1 VQIAPPVDAPLDT
14 VLDVAPDAPLASS
27 RGGACSESL
36 ACAPGLDC
44 LATSLHTPGGYCA
57 STCTGCDG
65 TCAPMTRFGAVCLQ
79 RCSTDADCRVG
90 EAYVCDATWRACV
103 TPSSLVIA
111 LKSCPAPAQK
121 AIVVR
126 GKPAVTPIP
135 ARDKSF
141 GAPTTL
147 AARSP
152 IAVVTPSGMF
162 ALPANDTRRA
172 PSLARDRKGIL
183 YATWLDPSREDP
195 KVLLARSRDGGVT
208 WSEPDRVDDPADC
221 VAYDTRRGDC
231 LAEPTVVIGPNPES
245 KGAEV
250 VFVLYG
256 AADGLR
262 VRSSRDEGA
271 TFRAPVT
278 ALPGTIAS
286 AEVAADGAL
295 HVIAIESL
303 SGIGVFG
310 SANHRI
316 NYAVS
321 RDVGRTFGKAIRVD
335 RRDELLPVYFARP
348 QIAIDTRRRLIYAL
362 YVRGGRDGMWD
373 LMLLASKDAGAT
385 WKRTRIGDE
394 PACAIHMV
402 PQLALDP
409 TRGTLHLAWYDNRGG
424 GRFAHATCT
433 PGAQKCTQ
441 LGAINDAPF
450 VLSAE
455 RLTPASIGE
464 RATLLVDDKRRT
476 LHAVW
481 AEPTAEGARVQ
492 HASAKLR

>member
-1 VQIAPPVDAPLDT
+1 MQIAPPVDAPPDI
-14 VLDVAPDAPLASS
+14 VHDIAPDAAVTIS

-36 ACAPGLDC
+36 ACAPGLEC
-44 LATSLHTPGGYCA
+44 LGASLYVPGGYCA
-57 STCTGCDG
+57 STCAKKNQTCDG
-65 TCAPMTRFGAVCLQ
+65 ACAPMTRYGAVCLQ
-79 RCSTDADCRVG
+79 GCTTDADCRAQEG
-90 EAYVCDATWRACV
+90 YVCDATWRACV
-103 TPSSLVIA
+103 TPNSLAIA
-111 LKSCPAPAQK
+111 LRSCPAPAPK
-121 AIVVR
+121 A
-126 GKPAVTPIP
+126 IP
-135 ARDKSF
+135 ARDRSF
-141 GAPTTL
+141 GAPVTL
-147 AARSP
+147 DARSP
-152 IAVVTPSGMF
+152 IAVVGPAGVF
-162 ALPANDTRRA
+162 ALPASDRRRA

-183 YATWLDPSREDP
+183 YATWLDPARDNPE
-195 KVLLARSRDGGVT
+195 VLLSRSRDGGTT

-221 VAYDTRRGDC
+221 IAYDTRRGDC
-231 LAEPTVVIGPNPES
+231 LAEPTVVIGPNPEI
-245 KGAEV
+245 KGDEV
-250 VFVLYG
+250 VYVLYG

-271 TFRAPVT
+271 TFRAAVT

-286 AEVAADGAL
+286 AEVSADGAL

-310 SANHRI
+310 SANHQI
-316 NYAVS
+316 NYSVS
-321 RDVGRTFGKAIRVD
+321 RDVGRTFARPIRLD

-348 QIAIDTRRRLIYAL
+348 QIAIDTRRRSIYAL
-362 YVRGGRDGMWD
+362 YVRGGRDGIWD

-409 TRGTLHLAWYDNRGG
+409 ARGTLHVAWYDNRGG

-441 LGAINDAPF
+441 HGAINDAPF
-450 VLSAE
+450 AMSAE
-455 RLTPASIGE
+455 RLTPASIEE
-464 RATLLVDDKRRT
+464 RATLIVDDKRRT

-481 AEPTAEGARVQ
+481 AEVTTGGMRVQ